1 LSVDPARNKVAGVT
15 TTASATPAPTTAKRP
30 VSATVVLAIAI
41 VSAAISFW
49 HAASLL
55 NDVGDDREQLAHGL
69 AHVAFGV
76 AALAVGVGALA
87 MRSWAWELFMIW
99 AVAGLTYQ
107 ILRHFFFDDAFYL
120 GLALYVVA
128 VFALTPRDVQ
138 VAFGIKE
145 PPAAQLDR
153 PTRNPLDR
161 D

>member
-1 LSVDPARNKVAGVT
+1 MT
-15 TTASATPAPTTAKRP
+15 TIDSGAAPPRAKRP
-30 VSATVVLAIAI
+30 VSVSVVLAIAI
-41 VSAAISFW
+41 VAAAISFW
-49 HAASLL
+49 HAATLL
-55 NDVGDDREQLAHGL
+55 DDVGGDRSQLAHGL
-69 AHVAFGV
+69 AYVGFGV
-76 AALAVGVGALA
+76 AALAVGIGALR